1 MWVLSNTMASIPVSS
16 LKNSYDL
23 GKKGSDGR
31 GPVLPENEALVAT
44 RSAGKNRKMFHL
56 TKHPA

>member
-1 MWVLSNTMASIPVSS
+1 MWVLSKMMASIPVSS

-44 RSAGKNRKMFHL
+44 RSAGKK
-56 TKHPA
+56 